1 MLESREAAGNVARRR
16 DATLVRATGFAVPR
30 GIVVRWT
37 KLIFGFCTDL
47 KPIEPMSLVS
57 FQRSLGD
64 VKKNTPLRPP
74 PAIFSG
80 SDRKSVPSVRE
91 IAGSMW

>member
-64 VKKNTPLRPP
+64 VKKNTLCARHLLYFPDPTESRCPP
-74 PAIFSG
+74 
-80 SDRKSVPSVRE
+80 
-91 IAGSMW
+91 